1 MKTTSLILNI
11 LKGLKDQ
18 LADNSHLDT
27 DEAFEVIEAG
37 FKAHVE
43 KALAKEYITGNAY
56 SKLKDIYEAQ
66 AEIDEAISDLYTR
79 SEEGSEKYEATKA
92 VKKEIVKLNTLLG
105 STTEVKFYSLEKSL
119 RTKIYN
125 AVEALGEALDNL
137 NSDAVVDQI
146 YALQDIKESFETQKE
161 KDFEPSEEEELKTLD
176 DLRNVIKAINLA

>member
-18 LADNSHLDT
+18 LAEHSSLDT
-27 DEAFEVIEAG
+27 AEAFAEIEAG
-37 FKAHVE
+37 FKSHVE
-43 KALAKEYITGNAY
+43 KAIAKEYATGNAY
-56 SKLKDIYEAQ
+56 SKLKDIYDAQ

-79 SEEGSEKYEATKA
+79 SEEGSEKFEATKA
-92 VKKEIVKLNTLLG
+92 VKKELVKLNSLLG

-137 NSDAVVDQI
+137 NMDSLVDQL
-146 YALQDIKESFETQKE
+146 YALQGIKDCFETQNE
-161 KDFEPSEEEELKTLD
+161 KDFEPEEEELKTLE
-176 DLRNVIKAINLA
+176 DLRKVLNAINVG

>member
-18 LADNSHLDT
+18 LAEHSSLDT
-27 DEAFEVIEAG
+27 AEAFEAIEAG
-37 FKAHVE
+37 FKSHVE
-43 KALAKEYITGNAY
+43 KALAKEYATGNAY
-56 SKLKDIYEAQ
+56 SKLKDIYDAQ

-79 SEEGSEKYEATKA
+79 SEEGSEKSEASKL
-92 VKKEIVKLNTLLG
+92 VKKEITKLNTLLG

-125 AVEALGEALDNL
+125 AVEALDEALDTF
-137 NSDAVVDQI
+137 NSDSLVDQI

-161 KDFEPSEEEELKTLD
+161 KDFEPDEEELKTLD
-176 DLRNVIKAINLA
+176 DLRNVINAIKLG